1 MKETLNLQNDV
12 SEVKQLAEWIED
24 IGSRLKL
31 HASVIFKLNLALEEA
46 VVNVIDYAYPGRT
59 GMPISLTAKDC
70 GNKLVFTLT
79 DNGIPFDPTKA
90 DEPDVSLSVE
100 DRPVGGL
107 GIFLVKQI
115 MSQITY
121 SRKDG
126 HNTLTMTFNRA

>member
-59 GMPISLTAKDC
+59 A
-70 GNKLVFTLT
+70 
-79 DNGIPFDPTKA
+79 
-90 DEPDVSLSVE
+90 
-100 DRPVGGL
+100 
-107 GIFLVKQI
+107 
-115 MSQITY
+115 
-121 SRKDG
+121 
-126 HNTLTMTFNRA
+126 

>member
-79 DNGIPFDPTKA
+79 G
-90 DEPDVSLSVE
+90 VS
-100 DRPVGGL
+100 DD
-107 GIFLVKQI
+107 IKQVFT
-115 MSQITY
+115 ITGFC
-121 SRKDG
+121 SLFK
-126 HNTLTMTFNRA
+126 FA